1 VIHFRAIRSRGFAV
15 PLYEY
20 ECSKCH
26 HRFEIIEKNTASEI
40 KKCPKCGG
48 RAKRQLSAP
57 AIQFKGTGWYVT
69 DYAKKSGGAQAESSD
84 KSSGKDEK
92 SEKSGKS
99 ESGEKSDKSGKSE
112 KSEKSEK
119 KDSKSEKS
127 SSGSSSGSSGS
138 KSSKKD

>member
-1 VIHFRAIRSRGFAV
+1 M

-26 HRFEIIEKNTASEI
+26 HRFEVIEKNTASEI

-69 DYAKKSGGAQAESSD
+69 DYAKKSGGAQSDSSD

-92 SEKSGKS
+92 SDKAEKS
-99 ESGEKSDKSGKSE
+99 ESGDKSEKSSKSE
-112 KSEKSEK
+112 KSEKSDR

-127 SSGSSSGSSGS
+127 SSSSSSGASGS
-138 KSSKKD
+138 KPSKKD